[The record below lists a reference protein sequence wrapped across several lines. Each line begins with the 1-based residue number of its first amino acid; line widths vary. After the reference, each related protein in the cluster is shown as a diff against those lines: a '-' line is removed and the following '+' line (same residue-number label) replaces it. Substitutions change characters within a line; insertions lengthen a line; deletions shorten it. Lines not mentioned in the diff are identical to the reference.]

1 MTAVSSSLD
10 LGLIWASHGRQTA
23 DAGETDETLV
33 RSFVAT
39 GSNGDFERIVARYS
53 ERVFRLAMSVLG
65 PQFAA
70 EAEDVTQDVFVVVYR
85 KVGTFR
91 GRSRFSTWLYRVAY
105 NAAAERRRQAR
116 LHGPPL
122 GEEPMASVAATE
134 EQANPVAAAEAGEQQ
149 RILRRCVDELDE
161 PYRTVVHLHYWMR
174 CTVSEIA
181 SRLDVRP
188 GTVKSYL
195 HRARARLARSLEEQE
210 RHE

>member
-1 MTAVSSSLD
+1 VTAFSFPLD
-10 LGLIWASHGRQTA
+10 LGLHRASHGRQAA

-91 GRSRFSTWLYRVAY
+91 GQSRFSTWLYRVAY
-105 NAAAERRRQAR
+105 NVAAERRRQAR

-122 GEEPMASVAATE
+122 GEEPMASVAATGE
-134 EQANPVAAAEAGEQQ
+134 HASPVAAAEAGERR

-181 SRLDVRP
+181 SRLSVRP